1 MQRIS
6 EWTDLVTPAG
16 EFRYGSLTGGEP
28 PTPLKAEWF
37 NLVQAEL
44 ANFILASLPT
54 LDAADSFQLLKAA
67 QKMIS
72 NLAVQATTLAG
83 YGITDAYTKAQAD
96 LIISGKA
103 SWAITLAGYGIDDAY
118 TKAATT
124 VLLNAKANNATSLAG
139 YGIQDAYT
147 KDGMDWL
154 LSLKQNKN
162 TASFGAASWV
172 LDSATGALE
181 QFGNFGMGGGASEQT
196 ILFPVAFPTACRVV
210 MLTNRENAAA
220 EGNVV
225 RILDS
230 DRYSVTIANSGGNT
244 FTSYDWL
251 AKGN

>member
-1 MQRIS
+1 MQKIS
-6 EWTDLVTPAG
+6 EWTDLVTPEG
-16 EFRYGSLTGGEP
+16 EFRYGSLIGGEP

-37 NLVQAEL
+37 NMVQAEL

-103 SWAITLAGYGIDDAY
+103 NWAITLAGYGIGDAY
-118 TKAATT
+118 TKTAMTA
-124 VLLNAKANNATSLAG
+124 LLNAKANNATSLAG
-139 YGIQDAYT
+139 YGILDAYT
-147 KDGMDWL
+147 KDGIDSL
-154 LSLKQNKN
+154 LSLKQDKN
-162 TASFGAASWV
+162 TASFGAASWTR
-172 LDSATGALE
+172 DSATGSLE
-181 QFGNFGMGGGASEQT
+181 QFGSFDMLGGASEQ
-196 ILFPVAFPTACRVV
+196 IIWFPVAFPSACRMVQ
-210 MLTNRENAAA
+210 LTNHENQPN

-225 RILDS
+225 RILS
-230 DRYSVTIANSGGNT
+230 YDRFSVTIANSGGNT
-244 FTSYDWL
+244 FTQYDWL